1 MSVDRAQRTRRMLL
15 GTGAAYLLLAW
26 LSSRAGDYL
35 ATIQLLYI
43 LPMAYGMLRLDRS
56 RLAGLSAFGLITHG
70 TALFMLMENDH
81 RLNEPAI
88 WAQFAALALAFAWTG
103 YAAGAVLRL
112 RERLAEAR
120 RTLHDVGH
128 EASNRASRDMLT
140 GVYHQQHLM
149 DVLEREIARAE
160 RIGKPLAI
168 ARVDLDGL
176 GSVNE
181 SHGQG
186 AGDIALKRFAEAAA
200 AALRDVDIIGRYGGK
215 EFLAIMPDTSL
226 KGSLIAAERV
236 RAAVG
241 REPLPEVKGR
251 RHLSCT
257 LGVAEHRKGEN
268 TRLVIGR
275 AEAALNY
282 AKAAGRDRV
291 VALDQDGKPLAV
303 EPG

>member
-1 MSVDRAQRTRRMLL
+1 MLL

-26 LSSRAGDYL
+26 FSSRAGDYL
-35 ATIQLLYI
+35 AAVQLLYV

-56 RLAGLSAFGLITHG
+56 RLAGLTAFALITHG
-70 TALFMLMENDH
+70 TALFMLMESDH
-81 RLNEPAI
+81 RLNQPAI
-88 WAQFAALALAFAWTG
+88 WTQFAALALAFAWCG

-112 RERLAEAR
+112 RDRLAEAR
-120 RTLHDVGH
+120 RSLHDFGH
-128 EASNRASRDMLT
+128 EASDRASRDTLT
-140 GVYHQQHLM
+140 GVYHHQHLM

-160 RIGKPLAI
+160 RVGKPLSI

-176 GSVNE
+176 GGVNE
-181 SHGQG
+181 THGHA
-186 AGDIALKRFAEAAA
+186 AGDIALKRFADAAA
-200 AALRDVDIIGRYGGK
+200 TALRNVDVIGRYGGK
-215 EFLAIMPDTSL
+215 EFIAIMPDTDL
-226 KGSLIAAERV
+226 KGALIAAERM

-241 REPLPEVKGR
+241 REPLPEMKGR

-275 AEAALNY
+275 AESALNY

-291 VALDQDGKPLAV
+291 VALDADGKPMLIEAA
-303 EPG
+303 

>member
-1 MSVDRAQRTRRMLL
+1 MLL
-15 GTGAAYLLLAW
+15 GSGAAYLLLAW

-35 ATIQLLYI
+35 AAIQLLYV

-56 RLAGLSAFGLITHG
+56 RLAGLAVFALVTHG
-70 TALFMLMENDH
+70 TALFMLVEGDPRFNQ
-81 RLNEPAI
+81 PAL
-88 WAQFAALALAFAWTG
+88 WAQLAALALAFAWSV

-112 RERLAEAR
+112 RDRLAQAR
-120 RTLHDVGH
+120 RALHDAGH
-128 EASNRASRDMLT
+128 EASDRASRDTLT
-140 GVYHQQHLM
+140 GAYHHHHLM
-149 DVLEREIARAE
+149 EVLEREIARAE
-160 RIGKPLAI
+160 RIGKPLSI

-181 SHGQG
+181 THGLA
-186 AGDIALKRFAEAAA
+186 AGDIALKRFVDATAEA
-200 AALRDVDIIGRYGGK
+200 LRNVDIIGRYGGK
-215 EFLAIMPDTSL
+215 EFIAIMPDTDL
-226 KGSLIAAERV
+226 KGALIAAERM

-241 REPLPEVKGR
+241 RESLPEGSGR

-275 AEAALNY
+275 AESALNY

-291 VALDQDGKPLAV
+291 VALDADGKPMLIGTA
-303 EPG
+303 